1 MTDSAGSDSLRDALL
16 NQGQRLHQHE
26 QLLATLSAEMQQL
39 QVQQGNLLS
48 SMGNLE
54 VSLSSQLKQLRE
66 RNLVSSDPVSDA
78 SPPQASS
85 GPEGLQP
92 EPRFSTHEPRG
103 IQIER
108 YDGDSAT
115 CRSFLVNCSLLF
127 ELNPSSYSSERA
139 KVVAVI
145 THLTGRAREWAIAE
159 WDQQSAMCHAFR
171 DFSAALRRVF
181 DHCTPGREAAR
192 GLLHLRQGKGSV
204 ADYAIKFRT
213 LAADSGWNNHSLT
226 DAFRHGL
233 AEEVE
238 DQLSPLDLPAD
249 LDSLVSL
256 AIKIDNRLS
265 ERRREHSQRPA
276 PFPIQSWHHQSESG
290 NF

>member
-1 MTDSAGSDSLRDALL
+1 MTDSAGSDSLRTALL

-26 QLLATLSAEMQQL
+26 QLLATLSAGMQQL

-54 VSLSSQLKQLRE
+54 VSLS
-66 RNLVSSDPVSDA
+66 NA

-92 EPRFSTHEPRG
+92 EPHFSTHEPRG

-139 KVVAVI
+139 KVAAVI
-145 THLTGRAREWAIAE
+145 THLTGRAWEWATAE
-159 WDQQSAMCHAFR
+159 WDRQSAVCRAFR

-192 GLLHLRQGKGSV
+192 GLLQLRQGKGSV

-233 AEEVE
+233 AEEVK
-238 DQLSPLDLPAD
+238 DQLAPLDLPAN

-256 AIKIDNRLS
+256 AVKIDN
-265 ERRREHSQRPA
+265 
-276 PFPIQSWHHQSESG
+276 
-290 NF
+290 